1 MKGEMKDRLVF
12 FNSDESKSDKSTEFE
27 RSDNSDWITKLTP
40 LFVLDIISLS
50 LLFGGEYGVC
60 PKFVP
65 LLTFC
70 L

>member
-1 MKGEMKDRLVF
+1 MRDRDIF
-12 FNSDESKSDKSTEFE
+12 SYSAESKADISTEFE

-65 LLTFC
+65 FLTFC